1 MFTVKRYIQE
11 EEKWNKFVQSSS
23 NGTLFH
29 SLSFLGYHKDRFNDE
44 VHHLAW
50 YKGEALY
57 AVMPMA
63 IAEHQGKK
71 VARTPYG
78 ASFGG
83 PCIPDKFRLKHAIAL
98 VDVLVEYLKE
108 QNVQELRITLPP
120 SIYNRAKSSYLDFAL
135 AQKGKLEAREV
146 FNIVDLRN
154 ETEAFNL
161 YEGRARTTLRKCA
174 DKFNYLPNSSVE
186 EFYPILVEDKL
197 RHEGSVPTHSI
208 EDLKWLEENLP
219 GKIWFDIAEHKE
231 TKGRAGICYFQLSDE
246 CVMTFY
252 MSQETKALRLDGTNF
267 LVNEGIK
274 AELSKGTAY
283 FDFGGSTIGYHIQN
297 IGVAEFK
304 ESFGAKCHLR
314 DTYTLKID

>member
-1 MFTVKRYIQE
+1 VFTVKKYIQE
-11 EEKWNKFVQSSS
+11 EEKWNKFVQESS

-29 SLSFLGYHKDRFNDE
+29 SQSFLGYHQSRFSENE
-44 VHHLAW
+44 HHIAW

-63 IAEHQGKK
+63 IFEIDGKL
-71 VARTPYG
+71 VARSPYG

-83 PCIPDKFRLKHAIAL
+83 PCIPDKFKLKHALAL
-98 VDVLVEYLKE
+98 VEQLVDYLKSQE
-108 QNVQELRITLPP
+108 VQELRLTLPP
-120 SIYNRAKSSYLDFAL
+120 GVYNSSESTYLDFAL

-161 YEGRARTTLRKCA
+161 YEGRARTSLRKCA
-174 DKFNYLPNSSVE
+174 DKFEYLPNCSAE
-186 EFYPILVEDKL
+186 QFYPILVEDKL
-197 RHEGSVPTHSI
+197 RHEGSVPTHNLI
-208 EDLKWLEENLP
+208 ELEWLVENMP

-231 TKGRAGICYFQLSDE
+231 TKARAGICYFQLSYD

-267 LVNEGIK
+267 LVNKGIEN
-274 AELSKGTAY
+274 ALSNGTSY
-283 FDFGGSTIGYHIQN
+283 FDFGGSSIGYHIQN

-304 ESFGAKCHLR
+304 ESFGAKCQLR
-314 DTYTLKID
+314 DTYTLNID